1 MGLYRSAWNV
11 LQIFNMFGQSMA
23 VNGVLAPRL
32 QNHKGCICIAFHDHP
47 NANTITNT
55 IYTYIYI
62 NTWYTYTQD
71 TCILYLCFDKSLTSS
86 WISREIYLHKGLNF
100 QKKVRSRT
108 GSRSGSENPGNM
120 ELGTH
125 SIESNLMVDLFGSL
139 CGQHDWLEKGP
150 C

>member
-55 IYTYIYI
+55 IYTYIYKYMI
-62 NTWYTYTQD
+62 H
-71 TCILYLCFDKSLTSS
+71 
-86 WISREIYLHKGLNF
+86 IYIYKYDEYNY
-100 QKKVRSRT
+100 
-108 GSRSGSENPGNM
+108 
-120 ELGTH
+120 
-125 SIESNLMVDLFGSL
+125 I
-139 CGQHDWLEKGP
+139 
-150 C
+150 